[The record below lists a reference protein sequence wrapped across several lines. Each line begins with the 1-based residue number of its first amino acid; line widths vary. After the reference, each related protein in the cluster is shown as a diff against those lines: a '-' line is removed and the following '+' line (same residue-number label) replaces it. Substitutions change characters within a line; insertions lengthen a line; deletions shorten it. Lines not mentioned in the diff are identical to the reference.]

1 MKKTPHQKRVEE
13 FMRLAKQAIPD
24 KPTVPDDKTAR
35 LRASL
40 IMEEALETV
49 KALGCE
55 VLVEGTFD
63 LNKGNYGIVSVREP
77 NLEEIC
83 DGCADLSVV
92 NIGTLSACGVPDKK
106 LLELVDKNNL
116 DKFGDGHSWRADGKL
131 VKPPNH
137 QKPDIKGFLEGL
149 S

>member
-1 MKKTPHQKRVEE
+1 MSKTPHQKRVEQ
-13 FMRLAKQAIPD
+13 FMRLAKQEIPS
-24 KPTVPDDKTAR
+24 KPTIPDDKTAR
-35 LRASL
+35 LRAAL

-83 DGCADLSVV
+83 DGVADLSVV
-92 NIGTLSACGVPDKK
+92 STGTLSACGVPDKK
-106 LLELVDKNNL
+106 LLELVDQNNL
-116 DKFGDGHSWRADGKL
+116 DKFGEGHSWRSDGKL
-131 VKPPNH
+131 LKSPNH
-137 QKPDIKGFLEGL
+137 KKPDLKGFLESL